1 MERSERWET
10 FLRTLD
16 EEELGAE
23 LSSCEANGNGNKDGK
38 GKDADAEDDVSS
50 GQGWRSY
57 TSALSTIEQALRKVR
72 RSRTSCL
79 SGLPALLGGNSSDG
93 GLKSGASGNGEDDD
107 SDDEFYDVE
116 RTDVVQ
122 DGSSVQDGSEQ
133 GTSDSATRERDEDHN
148 HPWAEELKVLVCG
161 GVPGA
166 LRGEVCM
173 LQNHQSNNQL
183 DVIHFLEDRT

>member
-1 MERSERWET
+1 
-10 FLRTLD
+10 LRTLD

-23 LSSCEANGNGNKDGK
+23 LSSSVANGNGNKNGK
-38 GKDADAEDDVSS
+38 GKGASAEDDVSS
-50 GQGWRSY
+50 GQRWHSH
-57 TSALSTIEQALRKVR
+57 TSSLSTIEQALRKVR
-72 RSRTSCL
+72 QSRTSRE
-79 SGLPALLGGNSSDG
+79 SGLSALLGGNGSDG
-93 GLKSGASGNGEDDD
+93 GLKSGASGNGEDDE

-133 GTSDSATRERDEDHN
+133 GTSDSVTRERDEDHQ

-173 LQNHQSNNQL
+173 LQNHQSINQL
-183 DVIHFLEDRT
+183 DVMCSFEYRT